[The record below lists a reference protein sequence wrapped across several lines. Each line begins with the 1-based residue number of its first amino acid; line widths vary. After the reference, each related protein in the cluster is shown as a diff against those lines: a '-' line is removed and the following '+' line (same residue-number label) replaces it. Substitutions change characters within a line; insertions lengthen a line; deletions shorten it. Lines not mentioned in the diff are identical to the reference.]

1 MISSPNILVAGGFAA
16 MSRAS
21 PVYFAVLEGQ
31 SRVVRAGQP
40 LIIVRA
46 GDFVLS
52 PSTNDQIIES
62 IDAPPQGIAMAPAE
76 LGEGRFRIGPADDEV
91 NLRMQIGGVQL
102 CLA

>member
-1 MISSPNILVAGGFAA
+1 MESGSAISAG
-16 MSRAS
+16 
-21 PVYFAVLEGQ
+21 L
-31 SRVVRAGQP
+31 QP
-40 LIIVRA
+40 GRSLNQINADSGTPLRFNRF
-46 GDFVLS
+46 GWRS
-52 PSTNDQIIES
+52 NDQIIES

>member
-1 MISSPNILVAGGFAA
+1 
-16 MSRAS
+16 
-21 PVYFAVLEGQ
+21 
-31 SRVVRAGQP
+31 
-40 LIIVRA
+40 
-46 GDFVLS
+46 VLS
-52 PSTNDQIIES
+52 PSTTDQIIES